1 MTRIVKFTFYIK
13 QWLVDLTDILE
24 DSEDPHRAD
33 AIQLL
38 RLLDMESRTRS
49 NKKLLPIREEIF
61 QLLKSGGVLRIVVH
75 DLETIAR
82 LYLNE
87 LEAAVS
93 GDADAADRHGWMTLE
108 LIDQMTRSF
117 SGGFMGRT
125 MRSRPLPHRLFI
137 ESRIGW
143 ESKNWLN
150 GMDHASNP
158 QSGIIPRDKI
168 YEIQNIGT
176 EAESSFRQT
185 GEVHRWMYD
194 RVSLGCL
201 LRASGFTD
209 VRVCKADE
217 SQITDFP
224 IYHLDTDES
233 GVVRKPDSLFMEA
246 CKPN

>member
-1 MTRIVKFTFYIK
+1 
-13 QWLVDLTDILE
+13 
-24 DSEDPHRAD
+24 
-33 AIQLL
+33 
-38 RLLDMESRTRS
+38 
-49 NKKLLPIREEIF
+49 
-61 QLLKSGGVLRIVVH
+61 
-75 DLETIAR
+75 
-82 LYLNE
+82 
-87 LEAAVS
+87 
-93 GDADAADRHGWMTLE
+93 
-108 LIDQMTRSF
+108 
-117 SGGFMGRT
+117 MGRT

-143 ESKNWLN
+143 EGKNWLN